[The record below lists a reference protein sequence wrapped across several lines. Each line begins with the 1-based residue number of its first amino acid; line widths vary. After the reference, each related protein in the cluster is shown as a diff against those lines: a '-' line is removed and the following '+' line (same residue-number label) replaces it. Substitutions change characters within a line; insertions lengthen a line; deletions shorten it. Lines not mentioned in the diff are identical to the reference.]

1 MDAPTPHT
9 LDVIKCAEAGTLPGL
24 FQRRCDRTPG
34 GEAYRQYEP
43 ARRAWRSYRWEE
55 MNALVGR
62 WRVSLAREG
71 LGAGERVAVLLR
83 NSVEWVCFD
92 QAALSLGLVVV
103 PLYTTDN
110 PENIAY
116 ILGDSGACLLLVGEM
131 GQWRVLAPLH
141 ERFRQLGRVLCLNQS
156 PNVPLNDGVE
166 VRFIADWLLAD
177 AQPVSMRIDEPH
189 GLATVVYTSG
199 TTGRPKGVM
208 LSHHN
213 ILSNAEAV
221 SQRVPA
227 YREDVFLSFLP
238 LSHAFERTTGYYLPV
253 MAGSCVAYARSIQ
266 DLPDD
271 LLAVRPTVLVS
282 VPRIYERVYARV
294 QRQLAEK
301 GFAARSLYHWA
312 EAIGWRRFEAAQ
324 HRAEKPGVAASIL
337 WPLLRRLVADKIVS
351 RLGGRLRLA
360 VSGGAALHPRISHCF
375 IALGLPLLQGYG
387 LTEASPVV
395 TANREEDN
403 LPESVGA
410 PVSGVALKIGEK
422 DELFV
427 KGPGVMLGYW
437 NRPEETRSA
446 VDAQGWLRTGDQA
459 RIDGSGHV
467 HICGRLKEILVMST
481 GEKVAPADI
490 EMAITQDPLYE
501 QAMVVGEGKPYLA
514 ALLVLNAAAWREAA
528 AALGLDAGAP
538 TSLVQRRVRDRVLE
552 QLHALLRSFPGHAQ
566 VRAVWL
572 TLEPWT
578 IENGLVTPTLKLKRP
593 EMERRFASAI
603 ADLYAG
609 HIIPA

>member
-1 MDAPTPHT
+1 MDAPAPHT
-9 LDVIKCAEAGTLPGL
+9 PDVITCAEAGTLTGL
-24 FQRRCDRTPG
+24 FLRRCDRTPG

-43 ARRAWRSYRWEE
+43 ARGAWRSYRWEE
-55 MNALVGR
+55 MSTLVGR
-62 WRVSLAREG
+62 WRASLARER

-103 PLYTTDN
+103 PLYTTDS

-131 GQWRVLAPLH
+131 GQWRVLASLH
-141 ERFRQLGRVLCLNQS
+141 GRFPQLVRLLCLNQS
-156 PNVPLNDGVE
+156 PNVPVNDRVQVGFV
-166 VRFIADWLLAD
+166 ADWLLAD
-177 AQPVSMRIDEPH
+177 AEPVSIGTGDPH

-253 MAGSCVAYARSIQ
+253 MSGSCVAYARSIQ

-282 VPRIYERVYARV
+282 VPRIYERVYAGV
-294 QRQLAEK
+294 QRQLAQK
-301 GFAARSLYHWA
+301 GFAARSLFRWTV
-312 EAIGWRRFEAAQ
+312 AIGWRRFQAAQ
-324 HRAEKPGVAASIL
+324 HRDKPGLAAGIL

-360 VSGGAALHPRISHCF
+360 VSGGAALHSRISHCF

-395 TANREEDN
+395 TANREQDN
-403 LPESVGA
+403 VPESVGT
-410 PVSGVALKIGEK
+410 PLPGVELKIGEK
-422 DELFV
+422 DELLV
-427 KGPGVMLGYW
+427 KGPSVMLGYW

-446 VDAQGWLRTGDQA
+446 VEAQGWLHTGDQA

-467 HICGRLKEILVMST
+467 HIWGRLKEILVMST

-514 ALLVLNAAAWREAA
+514 ALVVLNAAAWREAA
-528 AALGLDAGAP
+528 AALGLDPDAQS
-538 TSLVQRRVRDRVLE
+538 SLAQRSVRDRVLE

-578 IENGLVTPTLKLKRP
+578 VENGLVTPTLKLKRP
-593 EMERRFASAI
+593 EMERRFALAI
-603 ADLYAG
+603 ADMYAG

>member
-1 MDAPTPHT
+1 MDAPTVHT
-9 LDVIKCAEAGTLPGL
+9 LDVITCAEAGTLPGM

-43 ARRAWRSYRWEE
+43 ARGAWRSYHWEE
-55 MNALVGR
+55 MNTLVGR
-62 WRVSLAREG
+62 WRASFAREG
-71 LGAGERVAVLLR
+71 LGAGDRVAVLLR
-83 NSVEWVCFD
+83 NCVEWVCFD

-110 PENIAY
+110 PESIAY

-131 GQWRVLAPLH
+131 GQWRVLASLH
-141 ERFRQLGRVLCLNQS
+141 GRFPQLGRVLCLNQS
-156 PNVPLNDGVE
+156 PNVPVSDGVE
-166 VRFIADWLLAD
+166 VSLIADWLLAD
-177 AQPVSMRIDEPH
+177 AKPVSMRASDTH

-294 QRQLAEK
+294 QQQLARK
-301 GFAARSLYHWA
+301 GIAARSLFRWT

-324 HRAEKPGVAASIL
+324 RRAGKPGIAARIL

-360 VSGGAALHPRISHCF
+360 VSGGAALHPRMSHCF

-403 LPESVGA
+403 VPASVGT
-410 PVSGVALKIGEK
+410 PLPGVELKIGEK
-422 DELFV
+422 DELLV
-427 KGPGVMLGYW
+427 KGANVMLGYW
-437 NRPEETRSA
+437 NRPEETRS
-446 VDAQGWLRTGDQA
+446 VIDAQGWLRTGDQA
-459 RIDGSGHV
+459 RIDASGHV
-467 HICGRLKEILVMST
+467 HISGRLKEILVMST
-481 GEKVAPADI
+481 GEKVGPADI
-490 EMAITQDPLYE
+490 EAAITEDPLYE

-514 ALLVLNAAAWREAA
+514 ALVVLNAAAWREAA
-528 AALGLDAGAP
+528 ADLGLDADAP
-538 TSLVQRRVRDRVLE
+538 TSLGQQKVRDRVLE
-552 QLHALLRSFPGHAQ
+552 QFHALLHSFPGHAQ

-578 IENGLVTPTLKLKRP
+578 IEDGLMTPSLKLRRP
-593 EMERRFASAI
+593 DMERRFESVI

-609 HIIPA
+609 HSIPA